1 MVHGGLTSSVGD
13 LAVVNDDGVTASAAL
28 VVSPANA
35 LGELGLGVG
44 EEEDVV
50 VGDLVGL
57 TPGAHDEGIVVGKDG
72 NNVDTLL
79 ADLRELFNVLG
90 DVVGRA
96 DGSEGTGKG
105 EEDDLLVGPLLGGV
119 VVDGDTAGGDLA
131 LVLGPGDVAV
141 LVSAWSS
148 EERERKERKEKR
160 TYEKTTSEGKA
171 SPALRPDIVKVRVC
185 CLMWCSLKG
194 KSAE

>member
-1 MVHGGLTSSVGD
+1 MYIETYLKVVHGGLTSSVGD

-35 LGELGLGVG
+35 LGELGLRVG

-50 VGDLVGL
+50 VGDLVSL
-57 TPGAHDEGIVVGKDG
+57 APGAHDESIVVGKDG
-72 NNVDTLL
+72 NNVDALL
-79 ADLRELFNVLG
+79 ADLRELLDVLG

-96 DGSEGTGKG
+96 DRGESTGEG

-141 LVSAWSS
+141 LVSVWEVQGEKDRKR
-148 EERERKERKEKR
+148 EEKKELTRRQRQRGKR
-160 TYEKTTSEGKA
+160 HQ
-171 SPALRPDIVKVRVC
+171 R
-185 CLMWCSLKG
+185 
-194 KSAE
+194 